1 MGQVGLEGAFASC
14 SAVADA
20 GPWGVEAH
28 LLLHLAGFP
37 WLALEAVSHL
47 MWGCSDPPPAQRFVQ
62 FVDSESSVS
71 GLLSGAQIEA
81 MSRVTCCRRKT

>member
-28 LLLHLAGFP
+28 LLLHLTGFP
-37 WLALEAVSHL
+37 WLALEAGSHL
-47 MWGCSDPPPAQRFVQ
+47 MWGAQTLPLHRGL
-62 FVDSESSVS
+62 SSLWILRAQS
-71 GLLSGAQIEA
+71 LGYFLGL
-81 MSRVTCCRRKT
+81 R